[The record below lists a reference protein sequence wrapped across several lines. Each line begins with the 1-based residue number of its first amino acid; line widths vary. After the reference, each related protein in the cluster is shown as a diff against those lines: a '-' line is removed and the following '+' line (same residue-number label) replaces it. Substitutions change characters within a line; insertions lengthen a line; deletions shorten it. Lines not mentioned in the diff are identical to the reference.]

1 MTGPGG
7 PAGLTSSDGD
17 LARLAAAELA
27 SSPGLP
33 VTALD
38 GGTEAWIAAGY
49 PYRTGLDQVA
59 LTPAVTL
66 PPLPTREERE
76 ATFADYVRWGD
87 QITDQLK
94 RDGLVTF
101 HLARDGSA
109 VPAW

>member
-1 MTGPGG
+1 MDSRRLPVPDRPGPGR
-7 PAGLTSSDGD
+7 ADS
-17 LARLAAAELA
+17 
-27 SSPGLP
+27 
-33 VTALD
+33 
-38 GGTEAWIAAGY
+38 
-49 PYRTGLDQVA
+49 
-59 LTPAVTL
+59 AVTL